1 LRVRG
6 VTEAPLVFRQLGI
19 YEKDGKRKTAFA
31 RGAGAVYFR
40 HGAKSEPATTE
51 DLRNVIGRRVEDIR
65 NSRLGG
71 IMKLVTAQTSSS

>member
-1 LRVRG
+1 MRRTGRG
-6 VTEAPLVFRQLGI
+6 KQP
-19 YEKDGKRKTAFA
+19 FA